1 MALGRLTSFTF
12 GTRFLTLVYDNS
24 QTFYVSYAHLIGFES
39 DPRSGDLTIWI
50 YTAGEVSETLS
61 VRNSDLVAIGSS
73 ASAFL
78 ASLQGVLVNQLFW
91 FEIWANFLARAKTGG
106 AFAPELESS
115 CGREYRYDMSGPPLV
130 PTADEDYA
138 DFWYFN
144 LRCDTDLAT
153 VKEVSSYNCI
163 LARFS
168 PLNPNT

>member
-1 MALGRLTSFTF
+1 MALARLTSFSF
-12 GTRFLTLVYDNS
+12 GDKLLTLTYGNA
-24 QTFYVSYAHLIGFES
+24 QTFYVSYAHLIAFEL
-39 DPRSGDLTIWI
+39 DPNGTDVKIYI
-50 YTAGEVSETLS
+50 YTHGFTGDTLFVS
-61 VRNSDLVAIGSS
+61 NADLVALGSS

-78 ASLQGVLVNQLFW
+78 ASLQGVMVNQLFW
-91 FEIWANFLARAKTGG
+91 FEIWANFLARAKANG

-115 CGREYRYDMSGPPLV
+115 CGRGFRYRMSGPPLV

-144 LRCDTDLAT
+144 LRCDTDSAT
-153 VKEVSSYNCI
+153 VKEVSAYNCL

>member
-12 GTRFLTLVYDNS
+12 GTRFLTLVYVNS
-24 QTFYVSYAHLIGFES
+24 QTFYVSYAHIIAYES
-39 DPRSGDLTIWI
+39 DPTSGDLTIVL
-50 YTAGEVSETLS
+50 YTQGQVSETLS
-61 VRNSDLVAIGSS
+61 VKNTDLVALGSS
-73 ASAFL
+73 AAAFL
-78 ASLQGVLVNQLFW
+78 ASLQGVMTNQLFW
-91 FEIWANFLARAKTGG
+91 FEIWANFLARAKANG

-115 CGREYRYDMSGPPLV
+115 CGRGFRYRMSGPPLV

-153 VKEVSSYNCI
+153 VKEVSAYNCL
-163 LARFS
+163 LARYS

>member
-1 MALGRLTSFTF
+1 MALGRLSSFTF
-12 GTRFLTLVYDNS
+12 GTRFLTLVYDNA

-50 YTAGEVSETLS
+50 YPHGEVSETLS
-61 VRNSDLVAIGSS
+61 VKNSNLVAIGSS
-73 ASAFL
+73 AAAFL
-78 ASLQGVLVNQLFW
+78 ASLQGVMVNQLFW
-91 FEIWANFLARAKTGG
+91 FEIWANFLARAKAGG
-106 AFAPELESS
+106 AFAPELEST
-115 CGREYRYDMSGPPLV
+115 CGREFRYEMSGPPLV

-144 LRCDTDLAT
+144 LRCDTDSAT
-153 VKEVSSYNCI
+153 VKEVSAYNCL

>member
-12 GTRFLTLVYDNS
+12 GTRFLTLVYANS
-24 QTFYVSYAHLIGFES
+24 QTYYVSYAHIIGFEL
-39 DPRSGDLTIWI
+39 DPRTTDTTVWI
-50 YTAGEVSETLS
+50 YPHGEVSETLS

-73 ASAFL
+73 AAAFL
-78 ASLQGVLVNQLFW
+78 ALLQGVLVNQLFW
-91 FEIWANFLARAKTGG
+91 FEIWANFLARAKANG
-106 AFAPELESS
+106 AFAPELEST
-115 CGREYRYDMSGPPLV
+115 CGREFRYEMSGPPLV

-144 LRCDTDLAT
+144 LRCDTDSAT
-153 VKEVSSYNCI
+153 VKEASAYNCL